1 MIPILYEANETV
13 FVSNGICRL
22 QDCISCL
29 TTEERH
35 GIYEVVFDYPVDG
48 MNFDKI
54 QLGRVIAVTHDDTGD
69 VQPFD
74 LVSCSRPIDGVVT
87 FRGVH
92 ISYRLNKIA
101 TTLRLS
107 GRLDGVMNMLTA
119 QNWGFVF
126 STDIPSS
133 GNAVVVNSGYP
144 VPVREYLG
152 GMEGSILDNYGGEYE
167 FDRFNVILHQA
178 RGEKKDFAIRYGL
191 NMVDYSEE
199 IDYSATFSKCTPYW
213 VGSDGT
219 YVSAGVVDSGVPS
232 YNGVDNYPPLDLSE
246 KFEDKPT
253 VNQLKNAAL
262 SYMAANKTYLPEQNI
277 KVDFIRLQDT
287 EEYKDFAS
295 LLSCKLCDTISVI
308 FPWYKVRADFKIV
321 KTTWDV
327 LTNRYESME
336 LGDLQTSLAEALG
349 ITSGGEQKGVELV
362 TETHEIIEDGTKTI
376 STYYGSSLAL
386 AKNGYMAKGIVG
398 HDITGTNRKWMNLAS
413 CYLGEISEGTATV
426 HFFLGNTGSSTSWA
440 GAFTVD
446 VLWQKI

>member
-1 MIPILYEANETV
+1 MIPILYEANETA

-22 QDCISCL
+22 QDCISCK
-29 TTEERH
+29 TTEERN
-35 GIYEVVFDYPVDG
+35 GIYEVEFEYPVDG

-54 QLGRVIAVTHDDTGD
+54 QLGRIIAVTHDDAGD

-74 LVSCSRPIDGVVT
+74 IVSCSRPINGVVT

-107 GRLDGVMNMLTA
+107 GRLDGIMSMLTS
-119 QNWGFVF
+119 QNWGFGF
-126 STDIPSS
+126 LTDIPSS
-133 GNAVVVNSGYP
+133 GNAVVVESGYP
-144 VPVREYLG
+144 VQVRRYLG

-167 FDRFNVILHQA
+167 FDRFNVILHLA

-191 NMVDYSEE
+191 NL
-199 IDYSATFSKCTPYW
+199 IDYEEDIDYGDTYTKCMPYW
-213 VGSDGT
+213 LGSDGT
-219 YVSAGVVDSGVPS
+219 VKTAGIVDSGAVP
-232 YNGVDNYPPLDLSE
+232 YNGIENYPPLDLTDRF
-246 KFEDKPT
+246 KDKPT
-253 VNQLKNAAL
+253 TAQLKSAAL

-295 LLSCKLCDTISVI
+295 LLTCKLCDTIAVI
-308 FPWYKVRADFKIV
+308 FPWYNVQADFKIV
-321 KTTWDV
+321 KVTWDV
-327 LTNRYESME
+327 LADRYESME
-336 LGDLQTSLAEALG
+336 LGDLQTSLAQALG
-349 ITSGGEQKGVELV
+349 VGQGSNGSSVELV
-362 TETHEIIEDGTKTI
+362 KETHAIIEDGTKTI
-376 STYYGSSLAL
+376 TSYYGASLAL
-386 AKNGYMAKGIVG
+386 TKSGYMPLGIVG

-426 HFFLGNTGSSTSWA
+426 HFFLGNTGSNTSWA